1 MLDFWDIF
9 FIAIILVGLIVLVF
23 IVVNKMIFVK
33 SYNIIQETIVSSEN
47 LTEIAV
53 LDLGD
58 LFHFSYSKN
67 GIRTIVKV
75 IHSKEDYEFIIT
87 NSNKWTINT
96 DPKKWTRKTKP
107 VFIESAEDFIKY
119 KSDEP
124 LRKIVVIYPDCRRI
138 IRYLNESD
146 TVIVK
151 QNDNTNG
158 VHFVKFSELKEFLE
172 K

>member
-1 MLDFWDIF
+1 MLDFWDVF
-9 FIAIILVGLIVLVF
+9 FVAITLVGLIVLVF
-23 IVVNKMIFVK
+23 IVINKKLFAK
-33 SYNIIQETIVSSEN
+33 SYIKIQETIVSSEN
-47 LTEIAV
+47 LNEIAV
-53 LDLGD
+53 LDWGD

-67 GIRTIVKV
+67 GVKTIVKV

-96 DPKKWTRKTKP
+96 DPKQWTRKTTP
-107 VFIESAEDFIKY
+107 VFIESAEDFINF
-119 KSDEP
+119 KSDEQ

-146 TVIVK
+146 TVIV
-151 QNDNTNG
+151 NLHDNTNG